1 MQNLSAEAGGAED
14 RYQVT
19 GPLCNPDD
27 LTARNIDLPASQVGD
42 LIAITASGAYGPT
55 ASPVLFHSQGHPAEV
70 MVMGGKP
77 YLIRHR
83 DEAKDI
89 ISRHLLLD
97 FPTLLSRDA
106 SKELA

>member
-1 MQNLSAEAGGAED
+1 MENLSVEQQSEVD
-14 RYQVT
+14 SYQVA

-27 LTARNIDLPASQVGD
+27 LTARNIKLPVSEVGD

-70 MVMGGKP
+70 MVLKGKA

-83 DEAKDI
+83 DEPKDI
-89 ISRHLLLD
+89 ISRHLKLD
-97 FPTLLSRDA
+97 FKAILSGDETKA
-106 SKELA
+106 LV